1 MMLRHLTVDG
11 IIEFLRTKI
20 TNEIQNDPKLV
31 NVIREADQEAKLF
44 TFEEVAKISRGNV
57 S

>member
-11 IIEFLRTKI
+11 IIEFLRKKI
-20 TNEIQNDPKLV
+20 TNEIQNDTKLV